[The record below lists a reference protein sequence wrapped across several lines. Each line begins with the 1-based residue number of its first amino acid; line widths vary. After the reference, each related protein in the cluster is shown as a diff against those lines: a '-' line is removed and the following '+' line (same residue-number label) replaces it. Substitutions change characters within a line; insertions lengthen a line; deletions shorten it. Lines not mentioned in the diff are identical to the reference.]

1 MSPGLRLSIRRALL
15 TAGMASVA
23 MSATAAE
30 QQTTEI
36 AEVVIVTGSYIRGTA
51 EDAALPV
58 DVISSEE
65 LEKQGSPSPTEMLKA
80 STVMNGIISDSNQFT
95 AGRGQ
100 AAQGSA
106 SINLRGFGAER
117 TLTLLNGKRLASEDA
132 NLLPS
137 SAISRVEILKEGGA
151 VTYGSDAIGG
161 VVNFITKESIDG
173 LEIGGD
179 YRYIE
184 DSDGDY
190 NASIAWGKSTDR
202 SSFYIAADYM
212 HRSELLITDR
222 DWALTSRAE
231 NPLGGWST
239 GANPGA
245 FRYLQ
250 PGVVPPTTANPSG
263 ASLGPQFIDPA
274 CAAFGGDVVNIDN
287 PATPANEGNQC
298 QTQYTQW
305 LNLVEEQDTYR
316 VYSQLNFD
324 VSDTTN
330 LHVEAFYAFTDVP
343 EPKFTPSFTT
353 TRRPTE
359 TVTGPAS
366 GGALGL
372 SNDNGFADPARTSL
386 FYIPANN
393 PGFIAARAAGL
404 TPANAIRGYI
414 TLNQWRPFFAGGN
427 PTFDNGPSE
436 SEYERE
442 QARFSAELKGEIGSN
457 MNWTLAGTYAVSEVT
472 RRDLDI
478 STGRLQLALRGL
490 GGENC
495 NVAANTPGQ
504 NGCLWFNPYSNAV
517 EGNPITGFANP
528 GYNPAVANSLEV
540 INWMQFWG
548 EDVGKTEVAELDA
561 VLAGEMGLSLPGGAI
576 GWAVGAQ
583 YRHNWTK
590 DSNNAFGSSVATPCP
605 DTLVNGDVT
614 CAPSPESPYNFLAT
628 YSPNDLDRGIY
639 AVFTE
644 FSLPITDTFNAQVAA
659 RFEDYGDQGG
669 SSFDPK
675 VSLRWQATDWLAFRG
690 SAGTTFRAP
699 PMESLLPE
707 EAVAFQSI
715 LGSNRPVATV
725 GNPDLEPE
733 EAFTWSAGVMF
744 DLGNFRAMV
753 DYWRFDIDKLLTV
766 EPTSGIIGI
775 VFPNGA
781 NAAAPNNCATVDPV
795 WLDEHYDF
803 AGGVC
808 NPNNILKVTRGS
820 INGAGLVND
829 GIDVTTDYTFDDVLG
844 GDIVLGASATWIHT
858 YETETLAIDG
868 VVFQQGFD
876 GTGKLNQGTTLYA
889 LPEWRAQGY
898 VDYSFGRNT
907 LRWTANYI
915 DAYRDQR
922 YIGTTLDS
930 MVDST
935 VLHNVTFRTT
945 LPADITLLLT
955 VDNVLNEDPSFALM
969 ELNYDPL
976 TGNPLGRTFKIGL
989 KKSFY

>member
-1 MSPGLRLSIRRALL
+1 MSPSLRLSIRRVLL
-15 TAGMASVA
+15 TAAGVAVSV
-23 MSATAAE
+23 SAVAAE
-30 QQTTEI
+30 TAPQTSEI
-36 AEVVIVTGSYIRGTA
+36 AEVVIVTGSFIRGTA

-65 LEKQGSPSPTEMLKA
+65 LEKQGSPSPTEMLKS

-137 SAISRVEILKEGGA
+137 SAIARVEILKEGGA

-161 VVNFITKESIDG
+161 VVNFITKERIDG
-173 LEIGGD
+173 LELGAD
-179 YRYIE
+179 YRHIE

-190 NASIAWGKSTDR
+190 NASIAWGTSTDR
-202 SSFYIAADYM
+202 ASFYVAADYM
-212 HRSELLITDR
+212 HRSELLIADR

-250 PGVVPPTTANPSG
+250 PGVVPPTGTNPSG
-263 ASLGPQFIDPA
+263 ASLGAQIVDPA
-274 CAAFGGDVVNIDN
+274 CGAFGGDVV
-287 PATPANEGNQC
+287 TVSSGTQC

-316 VYSQLNFD
+316 LYSQLNFD
-324 VSDTTN
+324 VSDSTQ
-330 LHVEAFYAFTDVP
+330 LHVEAFYAYTHVP
-343 EPKFTPSFTT
+343 EAKFTPSFTT

-372 SNDNGFADPARTSL
+372 GNDAGLADPARTSL
-386 FYIPANN
+386 FYVPASN

-404 TPANAIRGYI
+404 TPANAIRSYI
-414 TLNQWRPFFAGGN
+414 VLNQWRPFFAGGN
-427 PTFDNGPSE
+427 PTFDNGASE

-442 QARFSAELKGEIGSN
+442 QGRFSAELTGEVAN
-457 MNWTLAGTYAVSEVT
+457 MNWTVSGTYALSEVT

-490 GGENC
+490 GGPDC

-504 NGCLWFNPYSNAV
+504 NGCQWFNPFSNAV
-517 EGNPITGFANP
+517 AGNPLTGYVNP
-528 GYNPAVANSLEV
+528 DYNPAVANSVDLV
-540 INWMQFWG
+540 NWMQFWG
-548 EDVGKTEVAELDA
+548 EDIGKSEVLELDA
-561 VLAGEMGLSLPGGAI
+561 VVSGEMGLTLPGGAI
-576 GWAVGAQ
+576 GWAAGAQ
-583 YRHNWTK
+583 YRHNWTE
-590 DSNNAFGSSVATPCP
+590 DRNNAFGSSAATPCP
-605 DTLVNGDVT
+605 DTLVNGDIT
-614 CAPSPESPYNFLAT
+614 CAPLPESPYNFLAT
-628 YSPNDLDRGIY
+628 YAPNDLDRGVY
-639 AVFTE
+639 AVFSE
-644 FSLPITDTFNAQVAA
+644 LSLPITDTFNAQVAA
-659 RFEDYGDQGG
+659 RFEDYGNKGG

-699 PMESLLPE
+699 PMDSLLPE
-707 EAVAFQSI
+707 EAIAFQSI

-733 EAFTWSAGVMF
+733 EAFTWSAGVML
-744 DLGNFRAMV
+744 DVGNFRALV
-753 DYWRFDIDKLLTV
+753 DFWRFDIDKLLTV
-766 EPTSGIIGI
+766 EPSSGILGI
-775 VFPNGA
+775 VFPNGT
-781 NAAAPNNCATVDPV
+781 AAPNNCATVDPV
-795 WLDEHYDF
+795 WLDQHFDF

-808 NPNNILKVTRGS
+808 DANNILKVTRAS

-829 GIDVTTDYTFDDVLG
+829 GVDITTDYTFDNVLG
-844 GDIVLGASATWIHT
+844 GSLVIGASATWIHT
-858 YETETLAIDG
+858 YETETLTING
-868 VVFQQGFD
+868 VVFQEGFD

-898 VDYSFGRNT
+898 VDYSFGRNN
-907 LRWTANYI
+907 LRWTANYV

-922 YIGTTLDS
+922 YINTPSLDS
-930 MVDST
+930 VVDST
-935 VLHNVTFRTT
+935 VLHNLTFRTS
-945 LPADITLLLT
+945 LPGDVTLLAT
-955 VDNVLNEDPSFALM
+955 VDNIFDEDPSFALM

-989 KKSFY
+989 RKSFN

>member
-1 MSPGLRLSIRRALL
+1 MSPSLRKSVRHILL
-15 TAGMASVA
+15 AAAGVA
-23 MSATAAE
+23 ATGSAFAQEQAA
-30 QQTTEI
+30 QTTEI

-65 LEKQGSPSPTEMLKA
+65 LEKQGSPSPTEMLKS

-137 SAISRVEILKEGGA
+137 SAIARVEILKEGGA

-161 VVNFITKESIDG
+161 VVNFITKERIDG
-173 LEIGGD
+173 LELGAD

-190 NASIAWGKSTDR
+190 NASIAWGTSTDR
-202 SSFYIAADYM
+202 ASFYVAADYM

-250 PGVVPPTTANPSG
+250 PGVAAPTPTNPAGLGLG
-263 ASLGPQFIDPA
+263 AQIVDPA
-274 CAAFGGDVVNIDN
+274 CSAFGGDVV
-287 PATPANEGNQC
+287 TVSSGTQC

-316 VYSQLNFD
+316 LYSQLNFD
-324 VSDTTN
+324 ISDSTR
-330 LHVEAFYAFTDVP
+330 LHLEAFYAFTDVP
-343 EPKFTPSFTT
+343 EAKFTPSFTT

-372 SNDNGFADPARTSL
+372 GNDAGLADPARTSL
-386 FYIPANN
+386 FYVPATN

-404 TPANAIRGYI
+404 TPANAIRSYI
-414 TLNQWRPFFAGGN
+414 VLNQWRPFFAGGN

-442 QARFSAELKGEIGSN
+442 QGRFSAELTGEVAN
-457 MNWTLAGTYAVSEVT
+457 MNWTVSGTYAISEVT

-490 GGENC
+490 GGPDC
-495 NVAANTPGQ
+495 DVAANTPGQ
-504 NGCLWFNPYSNAV
+504 NGCLWFNPFSNAV
-517 EGNPITGFANP
+517 AGNPVTGYVNP
-528 GYNPAVANSLEV
+528 DYNPAVANSVDL

-548 EDVGKTEVAELDA
+548 EDIGKSEVAEFDA
-561 VLAGEMGLSLPGGAI
+561 VLSGEMGFSLPGGAI
-576 GWAVGAQ
+576 GWAMGAQ
-583 YRHNWTK
+583 YRHNWNK
-590 DSNNAFGSSVATPCP
+590 DSNNAYGSSVETPCP
-605 DTLVNGDVT
+605 DTLVNGDMT
-614 CAPSPESPYNFLAT
+614 CSPSPESPYNFLAT
-628 YSPNDLDRGIY
+628 YDPNDLDRGVY

-659 RFEDYGDQGG
+659 RFEDYGNKGG

-707 EAVAFQSI
+707 EAIAFQSI

-733 EAFTWSAGVMF
+733 EAFTWSAGVML
-744 DLGNFRAMV
+744 DVGNFRALV
-753 DYWRFDIDKLLTV
+753 DFWRFDIEKLLTV
-766 EPTSGIIGI
+766 EPSSGIVNI
-775 VFPNGA
+775 VFPNGTTGA
-781 NAAAPNNCATVDPV
+781 NNCATVDPV
-795 WLDEHYDF
+795 WLDAHYDF

-808 NPNNILKVTRGS
+808 DANNVLKVTRSS

-829 GIDVTTDYTFDDVLG
+829 GVDITTDYTFDNVLG
-844 GDIVLGASATWIHT
+844 GSLVVGASATWIHK
-858 YETETLAIDG
+858 YETETLTING
-868 VVFQQGFD
+868 VVFQEGFD

-898 VDYSFGRNT
+898 LDYSFGRNNV
-907 LRWTANYI
+907 RWTANYI
-915 DAYRDQR
+915 DTYRDQR
-922 YIGTTLDS
+922 YINTPSLDS
-930 MVDST
+930 TIDAT
-935 VLHNVTFRTT
+935 VLHNITFRTY
-945 LPADITLLLT
+945 LPGDVTLLAT
-955 VDNVLNEDPSFALM
+955 VDNIFDEDPSFALM

-989 KKSFY
+989 RKAFN